1 MVAGMGAGPENS
13 NVKKKARGDLGR
25 RDWILLGLW
34 TAASLGGCRA
44 TLQRSKAA
52 GGGRS
57 QGGTRADDLANG
69 KTHWQRV
76 LIFVGWAGGTW
87 LYARLRK
94 LTE

>member
-1 MVAGMGAGPENS
+1 MGAGSENS

-34 TAASLGGCRA
+34 TAASLGGCRS

-52 GGGRS
+52 DGRRS

-69 KTHWQRV
+69 RTHWQRV

-87 LYARLRK
+87 LYARLRR